1 MQKKLNGAANRA
13 ATMELHNQG
22 LSQRKIAMVL
32 NISKTRV
39 AQILKEN
46 NSQNGQSGQ
55 ASQSKELT
63 TILTG
68 NPSVGQHLE
77 EVVTQAAKQSVTQ
90 VIADEREVQR
100 EQVLDDLQYIRNWS
114 IETAERVRS
123 GCADLQ
129 NLQMELA
136 TMKVLSS
143 ILLEN
148 NRQRMDLFGLANKAK
163 EVSDYSIDF
172 IAAAREGGLKIKGPN
187 SSDHPAEESDQ
198 T

>member
-1 MQKKLNGAANRA
+1 MQRKLNAASKCT
-13 ATMELHNQG
+13 ATLELHNQG

-32 NISKTRV
+32 NIPKTRV

-77 EVVTQAAKQSVTQ
+77 EVVTQAARQSVSQ
-90 VIADEREVQR
+90 LIADQHEVQR
-100 EQVLDDLQYIRNWS
+100 EQMLYEIQYIHWS

-123 GCADLQ
+123 RYADLQ
-129 NLQMELA
+129 HLQMELA
-136 TMKVLSS
+136 TMKVL
-143 ILLEN
+143 
-148 NRQRMDLFGLANKAK
+148 
-163 EVSDYSIDF
+163 
-172 IAAAREGGLKIKGPN
+172 
-187 SSDHPAEESDQ
+187 
-198 T
+198 